1 MLKLNLKKI
10 ILFASGSGS
19 NVQKICEFFEK
30 DKATSVEMLVCNNPK
45 ALVVRK
51 AKVFKLK
58 SLIIEKESFYNSPKA
73 LMKILKLKPDLI
85 VLAGFLWKIPS
96 NLLEAFP
103 NKIINIHPALLPKY
117 GGKGMF
123 GMHIHKSIIENKESK
138 SGITIHYVNEKYDE
152 GTIIFQKEIVLQKGE
167 TATTLSKR
175 TLELEHHWFPRI
187 IEKVL
192 NNAR

>member
-1 MLKLNLKKI
+1 LNLKKI

-73 LMKILKLKPDLI
+73 LTKILKLKPDLI

>member
-1 MLKLNLKKI
+1 
-10 ILFASGSGS
+10 
-19 NVQKICEFFEK
+19 
-30 DKATSVEMLVCNNPK
+30 MLVCNNPK

>member
-1 MLKLNLKKI
+1 MNLKKI

-123 GMHIHKSIIENKESK
+123 GMHIHKSIIENKESQ

>member
-1 MLKLNLKKI
+1 MNLKKI

-58 SLIIEKESFYNSPKA
+58 SLIIEKESFYNSSKA
-73 LMKILKLKPDLI
+73 LTKILKLKPDLI

>member
-1 MLKLNLKKI
+1 MNLKKI

>member
-1 MLKLNLKKI
+1 MKLNLKKI

>member
-1 MLKLNLKKI
+1 MNLKKI

-30 DKATSVEMLVCNNPK
+30 DKANSVEMLVCNNPK

>member
-1 MLKLNLKKI
+1 MNLKKI

-30 DKATSVEMLVCNNPK
+30 DKATFVEMLVCNNPK

-192 NNAR
+192 NNAM